1 MIGPKLFEANW
12 MELQDNGFIA
22 RVQCAEVGSVMHQ
35 ALVGVICESVIMKKQ
50 WTSVRFKLFGR
61 SYA

>member
-22 RVQCAEVGSVMHQ
+22 RVQCAEVGY
-35 ALVGVICESVIMKKQ
+35 VGVICEFVIIEEMDRLHYGQNFEK
-50 WTSVRFKLFGR
+50 S
-61 SYA
+61 